1 MENNAQMLELLQQ
14 IERTGKKQL
23 RAQRLRCLFSL
34 VGALACVAA
43 VVILMRVLP
52 QVEGMVAHM
61 QTTLNNLESVTEQLT
76 AMDLEGMIANVDEL
90 VTTGRE
96 TLTET
101 AGKLES
107 LDMETLN
114 RTIKDLAAVVE
125 PLARIFR

>member
-1 MENNAQMLELLQQ
+1 MENNELMLELLQQ

-43 VVILMRVLP
+43 VVMLLGVLP
-52 QVEGMVAHM
+52 QVEAMIAHM
-61 QTTLNNLESVTEQLT
+61 QTTLNNLESVTAQLT
-76 AMDLEGMIANVDEL
+76 SMDLEGMIVNVDEL
-90 VTTGRE
+90 VSVGRE

-101 AGKLES
+101 AGMLES

-114 RTIKDLAAVVE
+114 RAIRDLAAVVE
-125 PLARIFR
+125 PLARFFR

>member
-114 RTIKDLAAVVE
+114 RAIKDLAAVVE

>member
-1 MENNAQMLELLQQ
+1 MENNEQMLELLQQ

-43 VVILMRVLP
+43 VVMLVGVLP
-52 QVEGMVAHM
+52 QVEAMIAHM
-61 QTTLNNLESVTEQLT
+61 QTTLNNLESVTAQLA
-76 AMDLEGMIANVDEL
+76 AMDLEGMIVNVDEL
-90 VTTGRE
+90 VTAGRE

-114 RTIKDLAAVVE
+114 RAIRDLAAVVE
-125 PLARIFR
+125 PLARFFR